1 MKQWIVAAVAL
12 AAAFFG
18 GWWLGQRA
26 ARPEVVERVQV
37 DTVFYERPKPI
48 STSDITVS
56 VNVPPISTSDITVSV
71 NVPKLVF
78 AKDTVMLHAFSGNV
92 ASNVASFTNQGSIQV
107 TTQIAETV
115 TNCNGLEPSIKNYL
129 NTDSVQI
136 AVMERT
142 LEYRDSTYYARVVG
156 PVVGPLGPRLDFIET
171 YNKTVER
178 VQLVR
183 EPYAW
188 ELGPAMGAWMS
199 GDGSGVWAGAYARRT
214 FGRFSVSAS
223 AGYDP
228 RKKSVIGQV
237 EARMAIW
244 RR

>member
-1 MKQWIVAAVAL
+1 MEAIHRMAMSRWVTSTIVL
-12 AAAFFG
+12 AATFLG
-18 GWWLGQRA
+18 GWWLGQYVS
-26 ARPEVVERVQV
+26 RPEIVERVRV

-56 VNVPPISTSDITVSV
+56 VNVP
-71 NVPKLVF
+71 KLVF
-78 AKDTVMLHAFSGNV
+78 ARD
-92 ASNVASFTNQGSIQV
+92 
-107 TTQIAETV
+107 ETV
-115 TNCNGLEPSIKNYL
+115 TIRNGLDSVVKNYL
-129 NTDSVQI
+129 NTDSVQMQ
-136 AVMERT
+136 VTVRT

-156 PVVGPLGPRLDFIET
+156 PVVGPLGPRLDYFET

-188 ELGPAMGAWMS
+188 ELGPALGTWMTT
-199 GDGSGVWAGAYARRT
+199 DGSGVWAGAYARRT

-228 RKKSVIGQV
+228 RKKSAFGQI
-237 EARMAIW
+237 EAGFRLN
-244 RR
+244 

>member
-1 MKQWIVAAVAL
+1 MKTRLWYIVAL
-12 AAAFFG
+12 AATFLG
-18 GWWLGQRA
+18 GWWLGRYVS
-26 ARPEVVERVQV
+26 RPEIVERVRV
-37 DTVFYERPKPI
+37 DTVFYERPKPF
-48 STSDITVS
+48 STSDV
-56 VNVPPISTSDITVSV
+56 TVSV

-78 AKDTVMLHAFSGNV
+78 AQDTVMLHANSGNV
-92 ASNVASFTNQGSIQV
+92 ASNVASDVASFTNQV
-107 TTQIAETV
+107 AEPV
-115 TNCNGLEPSIKNYL
+115 TNCHGLESVVKNYL
-129 NTDSVQI
+129 NTDSVQMEV
-136 AVMERT
+136 AVRT

-188 ELGPAMGAWMS
+188 ELGPALGAWMTS
-199 GDGSGVWAGAYARRT
+199 DGSGAWVGACARRT

-228 RKKSVIGQV
+228 AKKSAIGQI
-237 EARMAIW
+237 EARMALW

>member
-1 MKQWIVAAVAL
+1 MKTRLWYIVAL
-12 AAAFFG
+12 AATFIG
-18 GWWLGQRA
+18 GWWLGQYVS
-26 ARPEVVERVQV
+26 RPEIVERVRV

-56 VNVPPISTSDITVSV
+56 VNVP
-71 NVPKLVF
+71 KLVF
-78 AKDTVMLHAFSGNV
+78 ARDTVMLHACSGNV
-92 ASNVASFTNQGSIQV
+92 ASNIASNVASFTNQGTNQA

-129 NTDSVQI
+129 NIDSVQMEI
-136 AVMERT
+136 AVRT

-156 PVVGPLGPRLDFIET
+156 PVVGTLGPRLDYFET
-171 YNKTVER
+171 YNTTVER
-178 VQLVR
+178 VQFVR

-188 ELGPAMGAWMS
+188 ELGPALGAWITT
-199 GDGSGVWAGAYARRT
+199 DGSGVWAGAYARRT

-228 RKKSVIGQV
+228 RKKSAFGQV
-237 EARMAIW
+237 EACMALW
-244 RR
+244 RK

>member
-1 MKQWIVAAVAL
+1 MKRWIVAAVAL

-18 GWWLGQRA
+18 GWWLGQYVS
-26 ARPEVVERVQV
+26 RPEIVERVQV

-56 VNVPPISTSDITVSV
+56 VNVP
-71 NVPKLVF
+71 KLVF
-78 AKDTVMLHAFSGNV
+78 ARNPVMLHADSGNV
-92 ASNVASFTNQGSIQV
+92 ASNIASNVAIFTNQGTNQGTNQA

-129 NTDSVQI
+129 NIDSVQMEV
-136 AVMERT
+136 AVRT

-188 ELGPAMGAWMS
+188 EFGPVAGAWMTRN
-199 GDGSGVWAGAYARRT
+199 GSGVWAGAYARRT

-223 AGYDP
+223 AGYDA
-228 RKKSVIGQV
+228 RNKSAFGQV
-237 EARMAIW
+237 QAGMALW

>member
-1 MKQWIVAAVAL
+1 MSKWITAAIVLVATFL
-12 AAAFFG
+12 G
-18 GWWLGQRA
+18 GWWLGRYVF
-26 ARPEVVERVQV
+26 RLGMVERVRI
-37 DTVFYERPKPI
+37 DTVFYERPRPFAV
-48 STSDITVS
+48 TERPVA
-56 VNVPPISTSDITVSV
+56 VNVPRM
-71 NVPKLVF
+71 LF
-78 AKDTVMLHAFSGNV
+78 APADTVERMIVVGDSV
-92 ASNVASFTNQGSIQV
+92 PV
-107 TTQIAETV
+107 TV
-115 TNCNGLEPSIKNYL
+115 T
-129 NTDSVQI
+129 
-136 AVMERT
+136 ERT

-188 ELGPAMGAWMS
+188 ELGPALGAWMTR
-199 GDGSGVWAGAYARRT
+199 DGSGVWAGAYARRT

-228 RKKSVIGQV
+228 RKKSAFGQI
-237 EARMAIW
+237 EAGVALW

>member
-1 MKQWIVAAVAL
+1 MSRWVTTAIAL
-12 AAAFFG
+12 AATFLG
-18 GWWLGQRA
+18 GWWLGQYVS
-26 ARPEVVERVQV
+26 RPEIVERVQV

-56 VNVPPISTSDITVSV
+56 VNVP
-71 NVPKLVF
+71 KLVF
-78 AKDTVMLHAFSGNV
+78 ARNPVMLHADSGNV
-92 ASNVASFTNQGSIQV
+92 ASNIASNVASFTNQA

-129 NTDSVQI
+129 NTDSAQMEI
-136 AVMERT
+136 AVRT

-156 PVVGPLGPRLDFIET
+156 PVVGNLSPRLDYFEA

-188 ELGPAMGAWMS
+188 ELGPALGTWITS
-199 GDGSGVWAGAYARRT
+199 DGSGVWAGAYARRT

-228 RKKSVIGQV
+228 RNRGAVGRI
-237 EARMAIW
+237 EAGVALW